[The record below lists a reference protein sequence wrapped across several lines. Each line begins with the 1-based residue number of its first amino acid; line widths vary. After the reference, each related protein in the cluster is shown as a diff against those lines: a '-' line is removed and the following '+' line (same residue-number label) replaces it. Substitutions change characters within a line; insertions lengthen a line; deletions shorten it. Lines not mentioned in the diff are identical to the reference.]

1 MMKKFACLLLAML
14 LLVCLCGC
22 VPNTGNLRGEIETP
36 SSSTNTLDNNET
48 PPPST
53 GPELSLGK
61 TENNRYHNDFFGI
74 SCTLPSDW
82 IFYTDE
88 EIRELNNFTMDTFDE
103 DFAEALKNATVIY
116 DMFAKHPNDLGS
128 TNVNMEKLSAL
139 QVLML
144 DLKANIELQLPSLE
158 TSYTNMGYT
167 NIQTAYTKITVNGK
181 EYDGMTLTCQLQGI
195 NFYSASICY
204 IKNSYLVSI
213 NVGSLITN
221 ETDTLWSYY
230 TLS

>member
-36 SSSTNTLDNNET
+36 SSSTNTPDNNET

-61 TENNRYHNDFFGI
+61 TENNRYHNDYFGL
-74 SCTLPSDW
+74 SCTLPSNW

-88 EIRELNNFTMDTFDE
+88 EIRELNNIAMGALEE
-103 DFAEALKNATVIY
+103 DISDLLKNATVIH
-116 DMFAKHPNDLGS
+116 DMFAKNSNGFCS
-128 TNVNMEKLSAL
+128 TNTTMEKLSAL
-139 QVLML
+139 QVLTL
-144 DLKANIELQLPSLE
+144 DLKKNIEIALPALE
-158 TSYTNMGYT
+158 QSYANMGYT

-195 NFYSASICY
+195 NFYAASICY

-221 ETDTLWSYY
+221 ETETLLSYY